1 MTQSFK
7 EDKILI
13 CACHNSEHQIL
24 IHKDIIDGEVY
35 IDIHLAK
42 RSFLERLIYG
52 IKYIFGYQC
61 KYGAFDEFVFTK
73 RLKRKPTYFSRW
85 MNFDNVFLSG
95 IW

>member
-1 MTQSFK
+1 MKQSFK

-24 IHKDIIDGEVY
+24 IHEDIIDGEVY
-35 IDIHLAK
+35 MDIHLAK

-61 KYGAFDEFVFTK
+61 KYGAFDEFIFKKEHSKQLIDVANK
-73 RLKRKPTYFSRW
+73 LK
-85 MNFDNVFLSG
+85 
-95 IW
+95 

>member
-1 MTQSFK
+1 MQKHIIMEQLFK
-7 EDKILI
+7 EEKILI

-35 IDIHLAK
+35 MDIHLAK

-61 KYGAFDEFVFTK
+61 KYGAFDEFIFKKEHSKQLIDVVNK
-73 RLKRKPTYFSRW
+73 LK
-85 MNFDNVFLSG
+85 
-95 IW
+95 